1 MSSEK
6 HYTASLSRSQGRP
19 GFSIIFRHPCRGDD
33 TSRKGGLR
41 VRQGLRTTD
50 EAEAEQLKIQINELL
65 SDSKYWDIAARTEA
79 EKRFDPRV
87 VDIFYHKMSP
97 GEVDFAEVRE
107 SFIPL
112 PAKEEDYRR
121 VLLLGTTGAGKTT
134 LLRQLIGTD
143 PEKERFPST
152 STAKTTVH
160 DTEVV
165 LDAGPYRAVVTF
177 FPIDEVRE
185 HLNECISAAVLAA
198 YRKEQDSEVLRKLL
212 AHVNQRFRFNYVL
225 GNGPSIGKTDFED
238 DEDEEDSEEAF
249 HDDAT
254 AVVDLEVTNAV
265 LASAIKEI
273 RDVAEQHG
281 TSLRDELGALD
292 EKDQCVIDELFEE
305 ELDSRLRK
313 DDSFHKIAD
322 SLLDEIEKRFDLFT
336 VGTVQRT
343 KQSWPESW
351 SWEIE
356 DREAF
361 IRAVSRFSSNSAKSF
376 GYLLTPLVSGVRVA
390 GPFQPEWNSTKPK
403 LVLMDGEGLGHTPK
417 SSATI
422 STSLS
427 RRIDAA
433 DAVLLV
439 DNATQ
444 PMQAAAFA
452 AMRELVSTGNAA
464 KLLIAFTHFDAVK
477 GDNLP
482 TAAEKARHV
491 LASAE
496 NVLAAMG
503 EELGPFAERVLRQR
517 LEKGRF
523 FLGGIDQVLSAEK
536 KTDKRTI
543 TQLQNMLE
551 AIDNI
556 VERPKPVP
564 TRPIYDRLYIV
575 LAVKKA
581 AENFHETWW
590 PRLGMTV
597 KPGVPKEHWTRVKA
611 LTRRLA
617 TPGWPDEYDTLKPV
631 ADLRQLLQT
640 RVYVLLQNP
649 VSWTAGEPTDDE
661 KQLIFDKLAENL
673 SRRLLDLSAQRIRA
687 ARIGEWQKAYEQR
700 DRGSSYRRATIIAE
714 EIYDRAAPIPDVAP
728 SPDKNS
734 FLHQVAAEVD
744 AAAAEMGAKL
754 V

>member
-1 MSSEK
+1 MPSEK
-6 HYTASLSRSQGRP
+6 RYTASLSRSQGRS
-19 GFSIIFRHPCRGDD
+19 GFSIIFRHPCRSEDG
-33 TSRKGGLR
+33 SKKGGLR
-41 VRQGLRTTD
+41 VRQGLDTPD
-50 EAEAEQLKIQINELL
+50 ETKAKQLMTQMNELL
-65 SDSKYWDIAARTEA
+65 SDSKYWDAAARTEA
-79 EKRFDPRV
+79 EKRFEPRV
-87 VDIFYHKMSP
+87 VEIFFYKMLP
-97 GEVDFAEVRE
+97 EETDFAEGRQRV
-107 SFIPL
+107 IPL
-112 PAKEEDYRR
+112 PTKDEDYRR

-177 FPIDEVRE
+177 FPIDEIRE
-185 HLNECISAAVLAA
+185 TLNECISASVLAA
-198 YRKEQDSEVLRKLL
+198 YREERESEILRKLL

-225 GNGPSIGKTDFED
+225 GSGPSIGKTDFED
-238 DEDEEDSEEAF
+238 DEDEKNSEEID
-249 HDDAT
+249 HDEAAT
-254 AVVDLEVTNAV
+254 IVNLENTNTV

-273 RDVAEQHG
+273 CEIAERHG
-281 TSLRDELGALD
+281 KALRDELGAVD
-292 EKDQCVIDELFEE
+292 ERDQRVVDELFEE

-322 SLLDEIEKRFDLFT
+322 SLLDEIEKRFDLLT
-336 VGTVQRT
+336 VGKVQRT
-343 KQSWPESW
+343 KQGWPESW
-351 SWEIE
+351 SWETE
-356 DREAF
+356 DRKAF
-361 IRAVSRFSSNSAKSF
+361 IHAISRFSSNVAKSF
-376 GYLLTPLVSGVRVA
+376 GYLLTPLVNGVRVA
-390 GPFQPEWNSTKPK
+390 GPFQPTWSSTQSK

-427 RRIDAA
+427 RRIDTV

-464 KLLIAFTHFDAVK
+464 KLLLAFTHFDAVK

-482 TAAEKARHV
+482 TATEKATHV

-503 EELGPFAERVLRQR
+503 EELGPSAERVLRQR
-517 LEKGRF
+517 IEKGRF
-523 FLGGIDQVLSAEK
+523 FLGGIDQILSSEK
-536 KTDKRTI
+536 KADTRTI
-543 TQLQNMLE
+543 NQLHSMLE
-551 AIDNI
+551 AIEKI
-556 VERPKPVP
+556 VDRPKPVP
-564 TRPIYDRLYIV
+564 TRPIYDRLNLV
-575 LAVKKA
+575 LAVTKA
-581 AENFHETWW
+581 AEDFHDSWW
-590 PRLGMTV
+590 PRLGITS
-597 KPGVPKEHWTRVKA
+597 KPGVAKEHWTRLKA

-617 TPGWPDEYDTLKPV
+617 TPGWADEYDTLKPV
-631 ADLRQLLQT
+631 ADLRQLLQNQ
-640 RVYVLLQNP
+640 VYVLLQNP
-649 VSWTAGEPTDDE
+649 VSWTSGEPTDDE
-661 KQLIFDKLAENL
+661 KQTIFDALAENL
-673 SRRLLDLSAQRIRA
+673 NRRLLDLSAQRIRA
-687 ARIGEWQKAYEQR
+687 DRISEWQKAYEQR

-714 EIYDRAAPIPDVAP
+714 DIYNRAAPIPDVAP

-734 FLHQVAAEVD
+734 FLHQVAAAVD

-754 V
+754 E